1 VQARSVDYYELGIVP
16 MNDAA
21 YGVPGGLWLRGCDD
35 DLLTDQCIGKRGFPG
50 IRPADKACETRTE
63 LC

>member
-1 VQARSVDYYELGIVP
+1 VQARSVDHHELGIVP

-35 DLLTDQCIGKRGFPG
+35 DLLANQRIGKRGFPG
-50 IRPADKACETRTE
+50 IRSAHKACETGTK